1 MTCAVIRSPLPP
13 WGTLLLGQPHWV
25 WLAAGILLLAALLL
39 ALLYRQTRW
48 PLRLRWIAGTLKGGG
63 VALIAACLLEPL
75 WSGTRARPGENLV
88 LVAADVSASLTVE
101 DGPGRSPRWRQFHD
115 VLADERLPWQVRL
128 GQDFRVRRYT
138 VASTATAVQ
147 TFEGLSYDAPH
158 SRLGRSLKSLLD
170 RYRQQPVAAILLLTD
185 GNSTDD
191 LEPLFE
197 QLGDG
202 PPIYPILPETPTE
215 IRDVSIERT
224 AVTLS
229 SFEDAPASLQ
239 ADVRCTPNIDEP
251 VVARLLDESGALVE
265 EQTLTPGVEGGPLPF
280 RFQVRPP
287 GPLTVYRLQVR
298 AESDSRA
305 FAEPP
310 QTNEATLANNQRLI
324 SVSRAPGPYRVLYVG
339 GRPNWEFKFLRRSLA
354 EDSDVQLVGLI
365 RIARKEP
372 KFEFLGREGESTNP
386 LFRGFRKEAD
396 EETESYD
403 EAVVIAL
410 GVKDERELAGGRF
423 PRTPEELFQYHAVIL
438 DDVEAAFFLHE
449 QQALL
454 ERFVAQRGGGLLML
468 GGPQSFHHGGWH
480 KTPLKDVL
488 PVYFDRS
495 LPPLPGRIDA
505 DPPPEWRMQLTRDG
519 WLQPW
524 VRLRKTE
531 QEESRRIGAMSGF
544 QVISRISGIKPAAQ
558 VLASVVGAEGTTAP
572 ALVAQTYGDGRS
584 AAVLIGDLWRWSLKR
599 EAGAEDDL
607 GKAWRQLVRWLVTET
622 PQRVQGSLKWT
633 TAGDSEAV
641 SLRVRVRD
649 ERFDPQENAAVRVTV
664 SAPEEA
670 PLPLALEPSLS
681 EPGLFETLYVP
692 RRAGSYRAEF
702 EVTDADGRPLGTAQV
717 GWVFEPAAEEFRRVE
732 VDRAA
737 MQRLAE
743 ASGGAVLSPRD
754 LSSLVEELP
763 NRDVPLKESWTT
775 PLWHSP
781 WMLAAILLTLAGEW
795 GLRRWRGLP

>member
-1 MTCAVIRSPLPP
+1 MFAAVVRCPLLP
-13 WGTLLLGQPHWV
+13 WGTLLLGQPHWL
-25 WLAAGILLLAALLL
+25 WLVGGTVFLAALLL
-39 ALLYRQTRW
+39 AVLYRRTRW
-48 PLRLRWIAGTLKGGG
+48 PARLRWVAGTLKGTGL
-63 VALIAACLLEPL
+63 ALIAACLLEPL

-101 DGPGRSPRWRQFHD
+101 DGPGRSPRWRQFQD
-115 VLADERLPWQVRL
+115 VLADDQFPWQVRL

-147 TFEGLSYDAPH
+147 TFEGLRYDAPQ
-158 SRLGRSLKSLLD
+158 SRLGRSLTSLLD
-170 RYRQQPVAAILLLTD
+170 RYRQQPVAAVLLLTD
-185 GNSTDD
+185 GGSTDD
-191 LEPLFE
+191 LEPL
-197 QLGDG
+197 LTRRDDG

-215 IRDVSIERT
+215 IRDVSIEGT
-224 AVTLS
+224 SVSLS
-229 SFEDAPASLQ
+229 SFEDAPALIQ
-239 ADVRCTPNIDEP
+239 ADVRCTPNITEP
-251 VVARLLDESGALVE
+251 IIARLLEESGALVE
-265 EQTLTPGVEGGPLPF
+265 EQTLTPGADGGLLPF

-298 AESDSRA
+298 AASDVRA
-305 FAEPP
+305 FADPP
-310 QTNEATLANNQRLI
+310 LAHEATLANNERLI

-365 RIARKEP
+365 RIAKKEP

-423 PRTPEELFQYHAVIL
+423 PRTPEELFPYHAVIL
-438 DDVEAAFFLHE
+438 DDVEAEFFLHE
-449 QQALL
+449 QQTLL
-454 ERFVAQRGGGLLML
+454 ERFVARRGGGLLML
-468 GGPQSFHHGGWH
+468 GGPQSFHHGRWH

-488 PVYFDRS
+488 PVYFDRA
-495 LPPLPGRIDA
+495 LPPLSGRIDA

-531 QEESRRIGAMSGF
+531 EAERLRIGAMSGF
-544 QVISRISGIKPAAQ
+544 QVISRVSGIKPAAQ
-558 VLASVVGAEGTTAP
+558 VLASVVGADGTSAP

-584 AAVLIGDLWRWSLKR
+584 AALLIGDLWRWSLKR
-599 EAGAEDDL
+599 EAGTEDDL
-607 GKAWRQLVRWLVTET
+607 GKAWRQLVRWLVTEV
-622 PQRVQGSLKWT
+622 PQRVQGNLAWT

-641 SLRVRVRD
+641 ALRVRVRD
-649 ERFDPQENAAVRVTV
+649 ERYDPQENAAVRVTV
-664 SAPEEA
+664 AAPDEA
-670 PLPLALEPSLS
+670 PLTLSLEPSLS

-692 RRAGSYRAEF
+692 RRAGAYRADF
-702 EVTDADGRPLGTAQV
+702 EVTDSDGRPLGTTQV

-743 ASGGAVLSPRD
+743 ATGGAVLSPRD
-754 LSSLVEELP
+754 LSALVEDLP
-763 NRDVPLKESWTT
+763 NRDVPLQESWTT